1 METLSADEVISLLG
15 LVPHHTCG
23 FVAQTYVSAHM
34 LPESA
39 LPDGFRGDRCAGA
52 VMYFMVTADAHIVMH
67 SIRSDQVYHHYLGE
81 PLEVLLL
88 YPDGRGEVRL
98 LGSDLAA
105 GQRPQLFIP
114 GGTVHMSRV
123 ARKTGYA
130 LLGTSEW
137 IGVDPSD
144 VETPPIDDLV
154 GRYPAVAGTIRSFAG
169 ATAPVG
175 RPFPGGRNQTVGK
188 VN

>member
-1 METLSADEVISLLG
+1 MAGELSAEEVIALLG
-15 LVPHHTCG
+15 LQPHHTCG
-23 FVAQTYVSAHM
+23 FVAQTYVSPHM

-39 LPDGFRGDRCAGA
+39 LPDGFRGARSAGA
-52 VMYFMVTADAHIVMH
+52 VMYFMVTGDAHIVMH
-67 SIRSDQVYHHYLGE
+67 AIRSDQVYHHYLGR

-98 LGSDLAA
+98 MGGDLAS

-123 ARKTGYA
+123 SGGEGYA

-137 IGVDPSD
+137 IGVDPAD
-144 VETPPIDDLV
+144 VVTPALEDLV
-154 GRYPAVAGTIRSFAG
+154 GTYPAHSEEIRAFSRG
-169 ATAPVG
+169 TAPLA
-175 RPFPGGRNQTVGK
+175 RPLVRT
-188 VN
+188 

>member
-1 METLSADEVISLLG
+1 MSELTAQQVIEYLG

-23 FVAQTYVSAHM
+23 FVAQTYVSPHM
-34 LPESA
+34 LPQSA
-39 LPDGFRGDRCAGA
+39 LPPGFKGDRAAGA
-52 VMYFMVTADAHIVMH
+52 VMYFMVSEEAHIVMH
-67 SIRSDQVYHHYLGE
+67 SIRSDQVYHHYLGD

-88 YPDGRGEVRL
+88 YRDGRGEVRTM
-98 LGSDLAA
+98 GPDLAG

-123 ARKTGYA
+123 QPHRGYA

-144 VETPPIDDLV
+144 VETPPTETLLQ
-154 GRYPAVAGTIRSFAG
+154 RYPDMAGEIRSFTSG
-169 ATAPVG
+169 KLQIS
-175 RPFPGGRNQTVGK
+175 RPISSTSR
-188 VN
+188 